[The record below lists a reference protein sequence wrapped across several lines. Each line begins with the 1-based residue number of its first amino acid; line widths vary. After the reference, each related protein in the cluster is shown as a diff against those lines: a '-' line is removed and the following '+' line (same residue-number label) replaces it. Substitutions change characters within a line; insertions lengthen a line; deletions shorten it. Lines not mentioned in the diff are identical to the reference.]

1 VERGAS
7 CPVLEA
13 MEKGCFAAQEEA
25 LWEMWNGLSDRLL
38 LTKANEQSWLEVAS
52 GVAYVLDAICAEQN
66 PGRLPNDKKKA
77 IADELRKE
85 GKRRAATDSNLAHA
99 FGIVCLWLES
109 QTLAGETAARVR
121 AEAGQKLD
129 ELLVGGSK
137 PIA

>member
-1 VERGAS
+1 M
-7 CPVLEA
+7 LEA
-13 MEKGCFAAQEEA
+13 MEKGCVTAREEA
-25 LWEMWNGLSDRLL
+25 LWEMWNGLSERLV

-52 GVAYVLDAICAEQN
+52 GVVYVIDAISAHQN
-66 PGRLPNDKKKA
+66 PSRLPNDKKKA
-77 IADELRKE
+77 MADELRRE
-85 GKRRAATDSNLAHA
+85 GKRRAATDGNLAHA

-109 QTLAGETAARVR
+109 QTLPGEKAARVR